1 MATIYVSKTG
11 DDGNSGTRD
20 SPVLSVARAAKL
32 CTENDGEIIIMDNG
46 TYNEGQIGLNNPV
59 LTATGITIM
68 AETGSNGLPLV
79 SPILEGSGSGNTQS
93 SAFNCA
99 AGWTI
104 KGITFQNY
112 DIANSANTS
121 VINNR
126 STVAGAGA
134 LTIELCTF
142 RQISGS
148 CINISNGDAGSDPGL
163 HIIKSNTFHDILTK
177 DTQKA
182 IIIMSTRTND
192 VRKAKIVNNVFYDWQ
207 PQGLSHYIIFG
218 GHNNAAGP
226 DTIISHNTFGTSS
239 IGSFA
244 QAGTGTNFSI
254 DSVRSKFE
262 YNIIKD
268 QTNVYAFA
276 DLANGEANYNIY
288 HNVNGGAGNAPFG
301 SSTAP
306 TSSVNNQEID
316 PQLRGPLIG
325 NSANYRLAGPSS
337 PAFDAAIGSS
347 DVTNDRTGVSRTTLD
362 FTAYGTGIFDIGA
375 FEVTGLW
382 SAESPD
388 ELSQFG
394 ADFTINRIPNADN
407 QRQRALQEG
416 NSGTIGRDVN
426 QVPLGTAING
436 AVPSIIR
443 KRPTAYKQDSGK
455 KGT

>member
-1 MATIYVSKTG
+1 MATIYVSKEG
-11 DDGNSGTRD
+11 DDGNSGTRA

-32 CTENDGEIIIMDNG
+32 CTDNDGEIIIMDNG

-68 AETGSNGLPLV
+68 AETGSDGLPLV

-93 SAFNCA
+93 SALHCA

-104 KGITFQNY
+104 KGITFQDY
-112 DIANSANTS
+112 DITNSTNTS

-126 STVAGAGA
+126 GTVAGAGA

-148 CINISNGDAGSDPGL
+148 CINLSNGSAGNDPGL

-177 DTQKA
+177 STQKA
-182 IIIMSTRTND
+182 IILMASLSND

-207 PQGLSHYIIFG
+207 PQGLNHYIIFG
-218 GHNNAAGP
+218 GSNNAAGP

-244 QAGTGTNFSI
+244 ENGTGTNFSI
-254 DSVRSKFE
+254 DSIYSKFE

-276 DLANGEANYNIY
+276 DVENGEANYNIY
-288 HNVNGGAGNAPFG
+288 HNVNGGGANAPFG
-301 SSTAP
+301 ASGAP
-306 TSSVNNQEID
+306 TASANNQEID
-316 PQLRGPLIG
+316 PQLLGPLIG
-325 NSANYRLAGPSS
+325 NSANYRLAGATS

-347 DVTNDRTGVSRTTLD
+347 DVTNDRTGVSRATLD
-362 FTAYGTGIFDIGA
+362 ITAYGTGIFDIGA
-375 FEVTGLW
+375 FELTGLW

-388 ELSQFG
+388 ELAQFG

-416 NSGTIGRDVN
+416 NSNIIGHNVD
-426 QVPLGTAING
+426 QVPFSAAVNG
-436 AVPSIIR
+436 AVPTIIR
-443 KRPTAYKQDSGK
+443 KRPNVYKQDQGK